1 MIGTYAQRAGRTIYE
16 MSKKK
21 IFMLCPYLAIMRR
34 REMGRWDGFLES
46 SCHKDF
52 KNEKIFPKFPKKK
65 FRIFS
70 GFSRFEANR
79 VKFFGINRIR
89 ACHAIIINPPIASND
104 LQTAL
109 KAENVIAGCRI
120 FFDISTALCVPMRA
134 REIQTYSAWERE
146 LMKIASDD
154 EEFYDMANFSG

>member
-1 MIGTYAQRAGRTIYE
+1 MHPHRCLLLVVASTNSISTRASHSGRGALYTRCQKRK
-16 MSKKK
+16 S
-21 IFMLCPYLAIMRR
+21 LCYVPIERL
-34 REMGRWDGFLES
+34 WDGVRWVGEMAFWNPHAIRIS
-46 SCHKDF
+46 KMKKYFRNSRK
-52 KNEKIFPKFPKKK
+52 KN

-109 KAENVIAGCRI
+109 KAVNVIAGCRI
-120 FFDISTALCVPMRA
+120 FFDISTALCVTLCVSQKEKRHN
-134 REIQTYSAWERE
+134 YV
-146 LMKIASDD
+146 
-154 EEFYDMANFSG
+154 